1 MNNTNPL
8 VSIIVPVY
16 KVERYI
22 HRSIDSLLRQTY
34 NNLEIILVDDG
45 SPDNCPFICD
55 KYAMQDNRIR
65 VIHKSNGGLSDARN
79 AALNVMTGQYVTF
92 VDSDDY
98 IADNMIEK
106 FIETVKLY
114 QCNMVV
120 AGMNIIDK
128 NNQIYDYR
136 RTLTS
141 TLSTGIDITRKLL
154 KDVFPFNFVCAK
166 IFESS
171 LFVALILC
179 DCTTF
184 SCIVCACIEQSDIVN
199 LL

>member
-79 AALNVMTGQYVTF
+79 AALKNTITFMLTTAVEHTADVVQCRRKVDNAEGSGNVDVFQGVELTDHHDILDAFLCFQ
-92 VDSDDY
+92 
-98 IADNMIEK
+98 
-106 FIETVKLY
+106 
-114 QCNMVV
+114 
-120 AGMNIIDK
+120 K
-128 NNQIYDYR
+128 NYKW
-136 RTLTS
+136 TS
-141 TLSTGIDITRKLL
+141 TRRCK
-154 KDVFPFNFVCAK
+154 
-166 IFESS
+166 
-171 LFVALILC
+171 
-179 DCTTF
+179 
-184 SCIVCACIEQSDIVN
+184 
-199 LL
+199 

>member
-1 MNNTNPL
+1 
-8 VSIIVPVY
+8 
-16 KVERYI
+16 
-22 HRSIDSLLRQTY
+22 
-34 NNLEIILVDDG
+34 
-45 SPDNCPFICD
+45 
-55 KYAMQDNRIR
+55 
-65 VIHKSNGGLSDARN
+65 
-79 AALNVMTGQYVTF
+79 MTGQYVTF

-154 KDVFPFNFVCAK
+154 KDVFLLTSFVLKSLNHPFLKKFV
-166 IFESS
+166 F
-171 LFVALILC
+171 L
-179 DCTTF
+179 
-184 SCIVCACIEQSDIVN
+184 
-199 LL
+199 